1 MGYARFSWIAATLL
15 VAGAARGADPQA
27 LQEGKK
33 AFTAGVVFLQ
43 DPDGAKYDE
52 AFTQFKKAYALTGNW
67 KVLGNLGLCSFKL
80 ERDGE
85 AIEYYEKYLAGGG
98 NDIDKDERQQ
108 VEKDLLAIKSRVV
121 KVHLEFPR
129 AGIKVTD
136 ERVDARGNRILNDYE
151 ATAATLD
158 IGAHHGHHVLIA
170 RFPEGNARWEVDL
183 VPGTAATHKFE
194 PTKANMEAKATG
206 DSGLPRKSANAMRLG
221 GFIGLG
227 IGAVG
232 LGVGTVFVLRSHSKR
247 TEAQDLCPGDP
258 GSMCAIS
265 KQETYTQLQSDS
277 NSAGTIGV
285 IGLVAGGV
293 AAAAGVTLLILGK
306 KSDSTTGAVPAPAL
320 SAWVGPASA
329 GVAGTF

>member
-1 MGYARFSWIAATLL
+1 MGRAQLSL
-15 VAGAARGADPQA
+15 VAAALLLAGSAHGADPQA
-27 LQEGKK
+27 MQEGKK
-33 AFTAGVVFLQ
+33 AFAAGVVFLQ

-52 AFTQFKKAYALTGNW
+52 AFTQFKKAYSLTGSW
-67 KVLGNLGLCSFKL
+67 KVLGNLGLCAFKL

-108 VEKDLLAIKSRVV
+108 VEKDLLAIKSRLV

-129 AGIKVTD
+129 GGIKVGD

-151 ATAATLD
+151 ASAAALD
-158 IGAHHGHHVLIA
+158 IGLHHGHHVLVA
-170 RFPEGNARWEVDL
+170 RFPEGESRWEVDL

-194 PTKANMEAKATG
+194 PAKITAKTEIVP
-206 DSGLPRKSANAMRLG
+206 SGVPRQSANAMRLG

-227 IGAVG
+227 VGAVG
-232 LGVGTVFVLRSHSKR
+232 LGVGTVFILRSHSKR
-247 TEAQDLCPGDP
+247 TEAENLCPGEA
-258 GSMCAIS
+258 GSLCPIAN
-265 KQETYTQLQSDS
+265 QADYTKAQSDS
-277 NSAGTIGV
+277 QSAGQIGV

-306 KSDSTTGAVPAPAL
+306 KNDSTSGAGPAPMV
-320 SAWVGPASA
+320 SGWIGPNSA
-329 GVAGTF
+329 GVTGTF